1 MSQTGGGGPS
11 CVLNENELRL
21 LAIIGTIAVIGV
33 TEVERGIVSKKRQI
47 HIFFVPLDPFHSSFV
62 TDSYTKYLTS
72 FIVGP
77 RRNTD
82 NFFKWREGKYFIIA
96 TATYASIDE
105 WLWREE
111 RIIGGWAK
119 KKPSRKIGQW
129 RKKPPNNIRSLQNL
143 HVESLQAMKEISKHI
158 GSLAESIK
166 LLAESNLSLV
176 EQMKKRDNSWLYI

>member
-1 MSQTGGGGPS
+1 MQWSTFLDFVNPEILTKKFQGINGRKTYEEKWAEIVTTLNSMGYQNKPVAKWQKAVADWRSKVKGKAASIKRGLSQTGRGGPS

-82 NFFKWREGKYFIIA
+82 NFFK
-96 TATYASIDE
+96 
-105 WLWREE
+105 
-111 RIIGGWAK
+111 
-119 KKPSRKIGQW
+119 
-129 RKKPPNNIRSLQNL
+129 
-143 HVESLQAMKEISKHI
+143 
-158 GSLAESIK
+158 
-166 LLAESNLSLV
+166 
-176 EQMKKRDNSWLYI
+176 